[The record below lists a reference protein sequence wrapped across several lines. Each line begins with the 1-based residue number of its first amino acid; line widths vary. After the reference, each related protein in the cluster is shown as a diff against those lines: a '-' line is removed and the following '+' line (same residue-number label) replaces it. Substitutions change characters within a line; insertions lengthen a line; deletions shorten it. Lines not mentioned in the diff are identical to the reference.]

1 MPAPTATQVS
11 AVRRFNRIYT
21 TRADL
26 LTTGH
31 LGSEFALAEVRI
43 LFELAHREGATAADL
58 CRDLGLDKGYVSRV
72 LRGFA
77 RRGYLTRSAAPN
89 DARRS
94 LLALTSTGRA
104 AFAPLERAASARV
117 RGLLATIP
125 EAARPR
131 VVAAMTDIAATVA
144 TARSPVVLR
153 APRPGDLGW
162 VVQRHGALYA
172 EEYGYDERFEALVAK
187 IVGEFVEK
195 RDPKRERCWIAEL
208 DGAPVG
214 SVFLVRLKGRVAKLR
229 LLLVEPSARGA
240 GVGRKLVHACTTF
253 ARRAGYR
260 AIELWTQEELT
271 AARKIYMAEGYRLVS
286 TFRHRMFGPPA
297 VAETW
302 KLELTRQQQ
311 RAGGRP

>member
-1 MPAPTATQVS
+1 MPAPTAAQVS

-21 TRADL
+21 ARADL

-77 RRGYLTRSAAPN
+77 RRGYLTRNAAPD

-94 LLALTSTGRA
+94 LLALTARGRA
-104 AFAPLERAASARV
+104 AFAPLERAAGDRV
-117 RGLLATIP
+117 RGLLARIP

-144 TARSPVVLR
+144 TERSPVVLR

-172 EEYGYDERFEALVAK
+172 EEYGYDERFEALVAT
-187 IVGEFVEK
+187 IVAEFVEK
-195 RDPKRERCWIAEL
+195 RDPERERCWIAEL

-240 GVGRKLVHACTTF
+240 GVGRKLVHACTMF

-302 KLELTRQQQ
+302 RLELTRQQQ
-311 RAGGRP
+311 RVDGRP